1 MGTLRPGLESLE
13 PAWLPTFLAVAQH
26 LNYTRAAEALFL
38 TQPAVSRQMQALQ
51 RAVGVR
57 LVEQVGKTLALTD
70 AGTRFLREAQRLRG
84 DLARAGEMLAELRGG
99 STGRL
104 RLGASTTPGLYLL
117 PPSLGRFLRA
127 RPQVEL
133 TLRVENT
140 LAIEEALLRNELDV
154 GFVGGHLAHAE
165 LSGEPL
171 VTDEVL
177 VYAARTHPLARARR
191 VRPEQLAAETV
202 IMREAGSATRRA
214 FEGWLAAHGLAPA
227 RVIELRCPEAIK
239 RLVAAGVG
247 VSMTSCQGLPA
258 RGGGFKLL
266 DVPGLDIRRT
276 LLVVRHKDKVLS
288 PLAQELVTAV
298 RRAAP
303 ACARDGR
310 AHG

>member
-1 MGTLRPGLESLE
+1 MRTRLELLE

-51 RAVGVR
+51 GAVGVK
-57 LVEQVGKTLALTD
+57 LVEQVGKSLALTD
-70 AGTRFLREAQRLRG
+70 AGVRLLREAQRLRG
-84 DLARAGEMLAELRGG
+84 DLARTAEMLDELRGG
-99 STGRL
+99 SAGRV
-104 RLGASTTPGLYLL
+104 RVGASTTPGLYLL
-117 PPSLGRFLRA
+117 PGPLGRFLRA

-133 TLRVENT
+133 GLRVDNT
-140 LAIEEALLRNELDV
+140 LAIEEALLKNELDV

-171 VTDEVL
+171 VDDEVL
-177 VYAARTHPLARARR
+177 VYAARTHALARARR

-214 FEGWLAAHGLAPA
+214 FEAWLAKHGLAPA

-239 RLVAAGVG
+239 RLVLAGVG
-247 VSMTSCQGLPA
+247 ISMTSCQGLPA

-266 DVPGLDIRRT
+266 DVPGLDVRRT
-276 LLVVRHKDKVLS
+276 LLVARHKDKVLS
-288 PLAQELVTAV
+288 PLAQELVDAV

-303 ACARDGR
+303 ACTRDGR